1 MCIGV
6 PLQVLTVADGPQAW
20 CVDPQNADAGQGEWL
35 DMSLVG
41 AQPPGTWV
49 LAFQGAA
56 RHVMD
61 AESAVQ
67 ARAGR
72 QALAAAMRGG
82 AGSGAEIDAL
92 FADLVGRT
100 PELPPHLRTSSTR

>member
-1 MCIGV
+1 MCIGA
-6 PLQVLTVADGPQAW
+6 PLQVVTVADGPQAW
-20 CVDPQNADAGQGEWL
+20 CVDPHAGNDQGEWL

-61 AESAVQ
+61 AESAAQ

-82 AGSGAEIDAL
+82 AGSAAEIDAL

-100 PELPPHLRTSSTR
+100 PELPSHLRTSSTR

>member
-1 MCIGV
+1 MCIGM

-20 CVDPQNADAGQGEWL
+20 CVDPQGGAEQGEWL

-61 AESAVQ
+61 AESAAQ

-72 QALAAAMRGG
+72 QALAAAMRGD

-100 PELPPHLRTSSTR
+100 PELPLHLRSSST